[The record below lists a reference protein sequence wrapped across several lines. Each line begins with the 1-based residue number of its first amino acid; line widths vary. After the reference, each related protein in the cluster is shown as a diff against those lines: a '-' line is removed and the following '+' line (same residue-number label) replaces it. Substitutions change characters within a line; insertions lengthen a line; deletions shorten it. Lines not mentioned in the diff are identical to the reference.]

1 MSLLEKNNL
10 AIGAA
15 IGLISPLLGFG
26 LVFLVFG
33 LMTHLGI
40 MDEAG
45 SSASSQRFRTMALLA
60 ICTNIF
66 WIRKMNQSFT
76 IQTLRGIILVTMVLC
91 SIWFFQYF
99 DALYATDS

>member
-1 MSLLEKNNL
+1 MSLLDKNNL
-10 AIGAA
+10 AFGAA
-15 IGLISPLLGFG
+15 IGLLSPLIGFG
-26 LVFLVFG
+26 IVFLLFG

-45 SSASSQRFRTMALLA
+45 TITSGHRFRTMTLLA

-66 WIRKMNQSFT
+66 WIRKMNQPFT

-91 SIWFFQYF
+91 AVWFFQYF
-99 DALYATDS
+99 DALYATES